1 MSDIMLDN
9 LALLSI
15 YVIVILS
22 MLCAGAVIGDLIM
35 ERQDERAKVCSYG
48 IVKTGAYL
56 KPRAKK
62 CNFTTTMRN
71 ILAKLGFN

>member
-1 MSDIMLDN
+1 MFDDLVI
-9 LALLSI
+9 LSWYAI
-15 YVIVILS
+15 AILS
-22 MLCAGAVIGDLIM
+22 MLCTGAVIGDLIM
-35 ERQDERAKVCSYG
+35 ERQDERAKVCFYG
-48 IVKTGAYL
+48 IVRAGVAL